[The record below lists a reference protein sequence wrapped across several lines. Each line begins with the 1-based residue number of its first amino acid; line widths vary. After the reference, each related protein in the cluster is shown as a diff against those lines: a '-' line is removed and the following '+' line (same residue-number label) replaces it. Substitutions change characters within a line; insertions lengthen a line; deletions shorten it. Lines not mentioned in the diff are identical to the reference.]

1 MLPQFG
7 LTEFLLIATVALIV
21 VGPKDLPLM
30 MRKLGQFV
38 AKGKAMAREFQ
49 AAFDD
54 IAKQAEL
61 DELRKEIEDLRRE
74 NALTQAVDDLKKTEA
89 DINRQ
94 VMMESPLP
102 ASNAEPEP
110 SANSDETKDAPA
122 DKAGPKE
129 PEAGSSE
136 AEPEPETAPKAA
148 KS

>member
-49 AAFDD
+49 SAFDD

-74 NALTQAVDDLKKTEA
+74 NALTQAVDELKKTEA

-94 VMMESPLP
+94 VMMENPLP
-102 ASNAEPEP
+102 QAEEKQGPGKIADEVGGKPALEQASA
-110 SANSDETKDAPA
+110 
-122 DKAGPKE
+122 KE
-129 PEAGSSE
+129 PETIPE
-136 AEPEPETAPKAA
+136 VEPAPKAG